1 MKLNIKLAALIG
13 ASAVATAAAVYAAI
27 SIHNKKERD
36 AKLKASEDLFKDF
49 ECDSKAGLT
58 EGTDEI
64 GNNFEKCK
72 HCANVACPYCGVN
85 IDTCCDPDPC
95 DDWSAELELDSCDEF
110 AGEEVSVGMDPDEYV
125 DDELDEDDVEPSKK
139 D

>member
-27 SIHNKKERD
+27 SIHSKKERD

-49 ECDSKAGLT
+49 EGNSKASST
-58 EGTDEI
+58 EGTGDI
-64 GNNFEKCK
+64 DNNFEKCE
-72 HCANVACPYCGVN
+72 HCPNVACPYCGVN

-95 DDWSAELELDSCDEF
+95 DDWSVKLGPNNCDEF
-110 AGEEVSVGMDPDEYV
+110 EGEDLSVGMDPDESV
-125 DDELDEDDVEPSKK
+125 DDELDEDAVEPSKK